1 MGNTKNRILEHL
13 RLLRLQTAAATASA
27 PLIGGLVMNQR
38 DPFLLFVLFLT
49 GILYH
54 IFGFVL
60 NEYIDIEADKK
71 SDDLKEKPLV
81 SGSITKKHALFI
93 VVLSCICACA
103 LIVFTFQSV
112 FPLSFFISAL
122 LLGGIYD
129 VYGKKIHGSD
139 FVLAGGFFFLC
150 LTGASTTSTSFT
162 TLVYIICL
170 LYYFQIV
177 FNNAIEGGLK
187 DINHD
192 TLGGVKN
199 LAARMGVNIRLGKL
213 HVTKSFALFAFCLR
227 IVFIALLV
235 LLGLQMKPSFWSE
248 DYIFNIVIVFFLVVV
263 LFATLYK
270 FLQCSKFDREKMKKL
285 FSVHEMTSY
294 FMILVVLL
302 PILGLQITAI
312 LLLLPVVWYLMF
324 NIVLYGNLLQPQI

>member
-1 MGNTKNRILEHL
+1 MGKKNRTLEYL
-13 RLLRLQTAAATASA
+13 RLFRFQTAAATASA

-38 DPFLLFVLFLT
+38 DPFLLFVLFLI

-60 NEYIDIEADKK
+60 NEYVDIEVDKK

-103 LIVFTFQSV
+103 VIVFTFQSV
-112 FPLSFFISAL
+112 FPILFFIFAL

-139 FVLAGGFFFLC
+139 LVLAGGFFFLC
-150 LTGASTTSTSFT
+150 LTGVSTISTHFT
-162 TLVYIICL
+162 TLVYVVCL
-170 LYYFQIV
+170 LYFFQIV

-187 DINHD
+187 DVNHD
-192 TLGGVKN
+192 ALGGVKT
-199 LAARMGVNIRLGKL
+199 LAIRTGVNVHLGKL
-213 HVTKSFALFAFCLR
+213 HVTKSFALFACGLR
-227 IVFIALLV
+227 IAFVALLV

-248 DYIFNIVIVFFLVVV
+248 DHIFNIVIVLFLVVI

-270 FLQCSKFDREKMKKL
+270 FLQRSKFDREKMKKL

-294 FMILVVLL
+294 SMILVVLL

-324 NIVLYGNLLQPQI
+324 NIVLYGKLLQPQI